1 MKKTNLK
8 IDNLSRF
15 RTLNY
20 FQKYFEFT
28 SVEELNHYLIEI
40 KKYNKDYII
49 LGNGSNIFFSKKLIK
64 TAIVKNKIPSKIKDL
79 GNNLF
84 EVSSSTKTFSFLKF
98 CLSKS
103 LDSFYFLSSVP
114 STIGGNIAMNA
125 GGGIKSNQFI
135 SNYLVGIK
143 ILIDG
148 EIKIIKKDDAIFN
161 YRSSKFS
168 GINNIFIVSGIFKLK
183 KKKFD
188 EDPIKKRQ
196 DWSKKYQDYSKP
208 NCGSVFKFRSKYVAW
223 IMRGFSVGGAK
234 FSSKTQNWILNKSK
248 SPTSINILIFICK
261 LLNFV
266 FFKKAKLEIIKVK

>member
-1 MKKTNLK
+1 MRKTNLK
-8 IDNLSRF
+8 IDNLSSF

-20 FQKYFEFT
+20 FQNYYEFA
-28 SVEELNHYLIEI
+28 SLEELNNYLNEI
-40 KKYNKDYII
+40 KQDNKDYII

-64 TAIVKNKIPSKIKDL
+64 TAIIKNKTPSEIKDL
-79 GNNLF
+79 GNNLY

-98 CLSKS
+98 CLSRD

-143 ILIDG
+143 VFING
-148 EIKIIKKDDAIFN
+148 QVKIIKKNDAIFN
-161 YRSSKFS
+161 YRSSIFS
-168 GINNIFIVSGIFKLK
+168 GINNIFIVSGIFKLN
-183 KKKFD
+183 KKKFN
-188 EDPIKKRQ
+188 ENPIKKRQ
-196 DWSKKYQDYSKP
+196 DWSKKYQDYTKP

-223 IMRGFSVGGAK
+223 ILRGFSVGGAK

-248 SPTSINILIFICK
+248 SPTSINLLIIICK